1 MSWAPR
7 SIRSAYADPDP
18 PAGLHHPRDPEHTT
32 LTFVHKPQT
41 IKGNPQQFRI
51 RGFTAQEKAFTCSP
65 TTLLPTSWESLPEGQ
80 DNDDSGAGSPAPGHR
95 LGR

>member
-1 MSWAPR
+1 MSWAPQL
-7 SIRSAYADPDP
+7 IRSAHADPGP
-18 PAGLHHPRDPEHTT
+18 TPGPHHRRNPEHDAA
-32 LTFVHKPQT
+32 FAHKLQT
-41 IKGNPQQFRI
+41 VKGNPQQFRI